1 MKYLISAIIFALPL
15 LIGTVPAARA
25 DYAAGLRAYG
35 QRDYDTAV
43 RLLKADGGA
52 DAAYLLGIMYYR
64 GDGVKAD
71 KAEAVRWLRRA
82 ADTGHVR
89 AQNNLGMM
97 YDKGDGVPQDQKEA
111 AAWYR
116 KAAEKGH
123 APSQFDLGLMY
134 TNGEGVAKDHAEAVK
149 WLRKAAKQG
158 HVNARK
164 LLNVMGER

>member
-1 MKYLISAIIFALPL
+1 MVSFSPEDYSAVYLSLKVGVTATCLSLPF
-15 LIGTVPAARA
+15 GFV
-25 DYAAGLRAYG
+25 
-35 QRDYDTAV
+35 
-43 RLLKADGGA
+43 
-52 DAAYLLGIMYYR
+52 AAYLLGIMYYR

-82 ADTGHVR
+82 ADAGHVR